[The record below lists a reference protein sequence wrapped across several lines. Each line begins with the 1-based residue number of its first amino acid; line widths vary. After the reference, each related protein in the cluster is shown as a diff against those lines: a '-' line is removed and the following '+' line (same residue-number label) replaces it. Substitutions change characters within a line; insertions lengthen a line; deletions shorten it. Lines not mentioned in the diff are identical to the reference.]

1 VLRHKKKVWY
11 WRKPTKVEVLGYIC
25 IALVAGWIFLALFA
39 PHQEY
44 RVDAPEAKL
53 DSPEFVHLMQSVLA
67 APIRGD
73 NEFTVLPNGE
83 NFYKAELEAIRG
95 AQKSIDLEAYIFSK
109 GEVMEEFVDALTER
123 AKAGVKVNVVLDGLG
138 SLKTTRHTLRRLI
151 DAKGAVQFYHPL
163 RWYSWDRYNN
173 RTHRELLVVDGKVG
187 FLGGAGVAD
196 WWLKDIDGKRR
207 WRDTMVRIEGP
218 IVADLQGVFAENWV
232 EAAGRVIVGSEY
244 FPVPEKP
251 GKQQG
256 MIIASP
262 ASASS
267 SSRARMLMQLL
278 VASSQKTV
286 YISTPYF
293 LPDVDLRREMKEARK
308 RGVDIKVLTP
318 GPNNDHILTR
328 SASRRVY
335 GELMESGVE
344 IYEYQPGMIHQKLL
358 LVDGV
363 WSVVGSTNM
372 DNRSF
377 HLNDEVNLCA
387 FDGEITKQLTALYLD
402 DLKHAHRMTYDEWK
416 KRPFWDKAFEW
427 TGKLIER
434 QQ

>member
-1 VLRHKKKVWY
+1 VLGQKKVWY
-11 WRKPTKVEVLGYIC
+11 WRKPTKVEILGYIC
-25 IALVAGWIFLALFA
+25 IVLVAGWIFLALFA

-44 RVDAPEAKL
+44 RVEAPTAPL
-53 DSPEFVHLMQSVLA
+53 DSQQFVHLMQSVLA
-67 APIRGD
+67 APVRGD
-73 NEFTVLPNGE
+73 NKFTVLPNGE
-83 NFYKAELEAIRG
+83 SFYKAELEAIRS
-95 AQKSIDLEAYIFSK
+95 AQKSVNLEAYIFAK
-109 GEVMEEFVDALTER
+109 GEVMEQFVDALTER
-123 AKAGVKVNVVLDGLG
+123 AGAGVKVNVVLDGLG
-138 SLKTTRHTLRRLI
+138 SLRTIRHDLRRLI

-173 RTHRELLVVDGKVG
+173 RTHREMLIVDGKVG

-196 WWLKDIDGKRR
+196 WWLKEIDGKPR
-207 WRDTMVRIEGP
+207 WRDTMVKIEGP
-218 IVADLQGVFAENWV
+218 AVADLQGVFAENWV
-232 EAAGRVIVGSEY
+232 EASGRVIVGSEY
-244 FPVPEKP
+244 FPMP
-251 GKQQG
+251 KQIGTARG

-278 VASSQKTV
+278 VASAQKTI

-293 LPDVDLRREMKEARK
+293 LPDVDLRREIQEARE
-308 RGVDIKVLTP
+308 RGVDIKVITP
-318 GPNNDHILTR
+318 GPNNDHLLTR
-328 SASRRVY
+328 SSSRRLY
-335 GELMESGVE
+335 GELISRGVE
-344 IYEYQPGMIHQKLL
+344 IYEYRPSMIHQKLL

-377 HLNDEVNLCA
+377 HMNDEVNLCA
-387 FDGEITKQLTALYLD
+387 FDDTMTRELTELYLA
-402 DLKHAHRMTYDEWK
+402 DLKQSHRMTYDEWK